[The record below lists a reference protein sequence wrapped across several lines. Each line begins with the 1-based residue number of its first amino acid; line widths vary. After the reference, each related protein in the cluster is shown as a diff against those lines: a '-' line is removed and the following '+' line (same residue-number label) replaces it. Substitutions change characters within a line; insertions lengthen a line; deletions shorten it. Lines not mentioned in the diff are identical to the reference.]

1 MVLIERLAEIKRLW
15 YKFELPVRQD
25 IAYIYLDP
33 EQRIIK
39 DIDERLE
46 NLLENRDFW
55 RFLKRL
61 KKEHEMKEISEIE
74 RIFSKKYK
82 RENPET
88 WHEEAQEGIIEL
100 FKDILPDIRAFESY
114 KKTRHEQ
121 LRFKNEVP
129 WALRQAPK
137 AGITK
142 RLKIAII
149 GAGFSGLAAAY
160 FQLKSGVKGSDIVI
174 LEKETVGAGSSGR
187 SGAFLTASVETDFVD
202 EVKDHG
208 RKTAVR
214 YWRSAEY
221 GIELIKEIADDI
233 APGTKYLN
241 YNIGYLYLTED
252 EETLE
257 VFGREKYALGKI
269 LGNKAVII
277 QGSELEKRFN
287 LHGYLGALYS
297 HKASYMY
304 PVGFIN
310 EMHSYL
316 VKNGVRIMEK
326 TEVASI
332 DKNNT
337 AVVLSNGTRIE
348 AEAIIAASNYS
359 IVNFG
364 VPRNLVEP
372 VETYLALTE
381 PLPAEFLRKHNML
394 FNHIMWDSEEI
405 YTYFTIL
412 DDGRILVGGRD
423 KNFSHNSRLPDEVKF
438 KQEFYKY
445 LVTHFPNLHGIRFQK
460 MWSGVI
466 AGTPDMYP
474 YIGRIKNSNLYI
486 SLSNGIP
493 YCFLAG
499 KIIADLMRTGTS
511 EYADLFALDRKIS
524 ASTSPFA
531 QAMSTRKP
539 EK

>member
-1 MVLIERLAEIKRLW
+1 MVLIERLGEIKRLW
-15 YKFELPVRQD
+15 YEFELPLRQD
-25 IAYIYLDP
+25 IAYIYLDK

-46 NLLENRDFW
+46 KLIENRDFR
-55 RFLKRL
+55 RFLKIL
-61 KKEHEMKEISEIE
+61 GKKRELGEIYKIE
-74 RIFSKKYK
+74 QIFSKKYK
-82 RENPET
+82 KDNPEF

-114 KKTRHEQ
+114 KKDRHEH
-121 LRFKNEVP
+121 LRYKNDIP
-129 WALRQAPK
+129 WELQKAPK
-137 AGITK
+137 AKVSK
-142 RLKIAII
+142 RVKIAII
-149 GAGFSGLAAAY
+149 GAGFSGLAIAY
-160 FQLKSGVKGSDIVI
+160 FQLRSGVRGKDIVI
-174 LEKETVGAGSSGR
+174 FEKETVGSGSSGR
-187 SGAFLTASVETDFVD
+187 SAAFLTASVETDFID

-208 RKTAVR
+208 RKTALR

-233 APGTKYLN
+233 APRTKYLK
-241 YNIGYLYLTED
+241 YNVGYLYLTED

-257 VFGREKYALGKI
+257 IFGREASALSSI
-269 LGNKAVII
+269 GNKAEII

-304 PVGFIN
+304 PIGFIN
-310 EMHSYL
+310 EMHSFL

-326 TEVASI
+326 TEVVSI
-332 DKNNT
+332 DKNNS
-337 AVVLSNGTRIE
+337 AIILSNGTRIE
-348 AEAIIAASNYS
+348 AEKIIAASNYS

-394 FNHIMWDSEEI
+394 FNHLMWDTEEI

-412 DDGRILVGGRD
+412 DDGRILIGGRD
-423 KNFSHNSRLPDEVKF
+423 KNFSHNSRLPNEVKF

-445 LVTHFPNLHGIRFQK
+445 LVAHFPNLHGIRFQK

-474 YIGRIKNSNLYI
+474 YIGQIKNSNIYI

-493 YCFLAG
+493 YCFLSG
-499 KIIADLMRTGTS
+499 KIIADLMTTGTS